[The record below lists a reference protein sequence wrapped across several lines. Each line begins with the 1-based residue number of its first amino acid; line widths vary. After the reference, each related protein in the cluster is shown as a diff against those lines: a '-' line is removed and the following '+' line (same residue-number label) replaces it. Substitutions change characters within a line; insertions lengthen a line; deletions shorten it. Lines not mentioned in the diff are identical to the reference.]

1 MYCNYYYLFF
11 SIAVQ
16 HERKPVSD
24 RNESIHNT
32 STSPDN
38 NNIPF
43 SYVNN
48 SFIKTEMSFNK
59 NDLHFIKTEMP
70 YTGHRAMCTDQA
82 ALHLMQSFSNIF
94 YYNNNLLFLITVFI

>member
-1 MYCNYYYLFF
+1 M
-11 SIAVQ
+11 Q

-24 RNESIHNT
+24 RNESIHNM

-59 NDLHFIKTEMP
+59 NDMHFIKTEMP
-70 YTGHRAMCTDQA
+70 YAGHRAMCTDQA
-82 ALHLMQSFSNIF
+82 ALHLMQSSSNI
-94 YYNNNLLFLITVFI
+94 LC